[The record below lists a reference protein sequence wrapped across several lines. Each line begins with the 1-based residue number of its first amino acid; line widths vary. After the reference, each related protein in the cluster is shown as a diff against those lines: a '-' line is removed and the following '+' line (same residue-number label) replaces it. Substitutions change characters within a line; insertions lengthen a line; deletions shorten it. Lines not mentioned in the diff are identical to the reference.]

1 MDRAHGGF
9 QMIYVMSDIHG
20 NRKAFD
26 DVMEQINL
34 NADDQL
40 YVLGDVIDRMP
51 GGINILLDLLRMPN
65 AMILMGNHE
74 HMMIHALENRRD
86 HYINPLAVW
95 YANGGK
101 ITHDIFKKLSKSSQQ
116 IIYPIMRSFPTNVGF
131 ILNGV
136 EFLLC
141 HGAPLEYKRRNKSDE
156 DMDAAS
162 VWTRLDGYTH
172 PAPGKIVIFG
182 HTPTD
187 YYQTGKPF
195 KIWHGNKMI
204 GIDCGSPYPHAGGR
218 LACLRLDDMTE
229 FYSEVI

>member
-1 MDRAHGGF
+1 
-9 QMIYVMSDIHG
+9 MIYVMSDIHG

-26 DVMEQINL
+26 DVMNQINL

-65 AMILMGNHE
+65 AMVLMGNHE
-74 HMMIHALENRRD
+74 HMMIHALEDKRTY
-86 HYINPLAVW
+86 YIDPLETW

-101 ITHDIFKKLSKSSQQ
+101 ETHDIYKKLSESSQRM
-116 IIYPIMRSFPTNVGF
+116 IYPFMRCFPTNAR
-131 ILNGV
+131 ITLNDT

-141 HGAPLEYKRRNKSDE
+141 HGAPLKYKWQEGIDITGT
-156 DMDAAS
+156 S
-162 VWTRLDGYTH
+162 VWTRLDRYSH
-172 PAPGKIVIFG
+172 PSPGKTVIFG

-195 KIWHGNKMI
+195 KIWHGNEMI
-204 GIDCGSPYPHAGGR
+204 GIDCGSPYPYAGGR
-218 LACLRLDDMTE
+218 LACLRLDDMAE
-229 FYSEVI
+229 FYSKETSNARNYF